1 MRVFLVDAPHK
12 IWPLMRGWTPCPGIL
27 PLGAYL
33 EKDFDVRVVDGT
45 VLENSWGDFE
55 EIMRKEKPKL
65 VGISCIATCF
75 IYDTINACRLIK
87 EVSPK
92 TVIVAG
98 GSHPALVPEET
109 LRSCREIDYI
119 VVGEGEITFY
129 EFLKAFEKGEKNFL
143 KIKGLA
149 YLEGDKFVYTG
160 ERPLIEDLDTL
171 PMNAYHLFD
180 MSSPRYNIASEGRN
194 SISVT
199 FSRGCEYKCT
209 FCSEVILWRHRWR
222 KKSAKKI
229 VDEFQLLKEK
239 YGKTAFFVGD
249 DMFNWDRKHTEEF
262 CDEMIRRKVKVNFW
276 IQTRADFLLRD
287 KDLIPR
293 LKEAGC
299 YQIMMG
305 LEHHNQKV
313 LNDINKQALINQ
325 SFEAMKLIKK
335 HRISGMAT
343 LMLGHWGD
351 TKENMY
357 DFYRFA
363 RPYLHHYGQG
373 VVTPLPGTPFYK
385 EMKRLGRIK
394 VTDYSK
400 YDYLHATMPTKTM
413 SPDEITKTLLNLH
426 RKFYLNWR
434 FFLQT
439 IFPHHPM
446 IRPIHLHFLRYA
458 WDTFRQEA
466 FGAPE
471 WTQPGYQTYEEY
483 LKVRETSKKSN
494 VQCPMSNV
502 KD

>member
-12 IWPLMRGWTPCPGIL
+12 VWPVMRGWVPNPGLLAI
-27 PLGAYL
+27 GAYI
-33 EKDFDVRVVDGT
+33 EKDFDIKVVDGT
-45 VLENSWGDFE
+45 VLENSWRDLE

-75 IYDTINACRLIK
+75 INDTMNACRLIK

-109 LRSCREIDYI
+109 LRSCKKIDYI

-129 EFLKAFEKGEKNFL
+129 EFLKAFEKKEKDFS

-149 YLEGDKFVYTG
+149 YLDGDKFIYTG
-160 ERPLIEDLDTL
+160 DRSLIEDLNTL

-180 MSSPRYNIASEGRN
+180 MSNPGYNIASEGRN
-194 SISVT
+194 SLSVT
-199 FSRGCEYKCT
+199 FSRGCGYKCT
-209 FCSEVILWRHRWR
+209 FCSETILWRHRWR
-222 KKSAKKI
+222 GKSAQKMA
-229 VDEFQLLKEK
+229 DEFQLLKEK
-239 YGKTAFFVGD
+239 YGRRAFFVGD
-249 DMFNWDRKHTEEF
+249 DMFNWDRKHTEQF
-262 CDEMIRRKVKVNFW
+262 CDEMIRRKVGINFW
-276 IQTRADFLLRD
+276 MQTRADFLVRD

-305 LEHHNQKV
+305 LEHHSQKV
-313 LNDINKQALINQ
+313 LDAVNKKALIKQ
-325 SFEAMKLIKK
+325 SLEAMRLIKK
-335 HRISGMAT
+335 HRISVMAT
-343 LMLGHWGD
+343 LMLGHWDD
-351 TKENMY
+351 TKETMY
-357 DFYRFA
+357 DLYRFV

-400 YDYLHATMPTKTM
+400 YDYIHAIMPTKTM
-413 SPDEITKTLLNLH
+413 SPEEITGTLLNLH

-434 FFLQT
+434 FFWQT
-439 IFPHHPM
+439 IFPEHPM
-446 IRPIHLHFLRYA
+446 IRAIHLHFLRYA
-458 WDTFRQEA
+458 WDTFKEEA

-471 WTQPGYQTYEEY
+471 WVQPGYHTYEEY
-483 LKVRETSKKSN
+483 LKQKETRNAKRETRN
-494 VQCPMSNV
+494 A
-502 KD
+502 